1 MTIDYSIIQ
10 KIKKN
15 LSFSRVNCKMENH
28 KGKLKNKEQNLI
40 WNNKK
45 KECFFCS
52 MSASLLP
59 AVPGSNQKYAIMPH
73 KSSSNC
79 FGSAHYL
86 NLG

>member
-15 LSFSRVNCKMENH
+15 LSSSLVNCKMENH
-28 KGKLKNKEQNLI
+28 KEKLKNKEQNLI

-45 KECFFCS
+45 KNVFF
-52 MSASLLP
+52 LF
-59 AVPGSNQKYAIMPH
+59 AVGLTFACCAWKQSKVCYYATQ
-73 KSSSNC
+73 SSSNC

-86 NLG
+86 NIG

>member
-28 KGKLKNKEQNLI
+28 KEKLKNKEQNLI

-45 KECFFCS
+45 KECFFLFDVGLTFACCAWKQS
-52 MSASLLP
+52 KVCYYAT
-59 AVPGSNQKYAIMPH
+59 QKQ
-73 KSSSNC
+73 
-79 FGSAHYL
+79 
-86 NLG
+86 

>member
-28 KGKLKNKEQNLI
+28 KEKLKNKEQNLI

-45 KECFFCS
+45 RMFF
-52 MSASLLP
+52 LF
-59 AVPGSNQKYAIMPH
+59 AVGLTFACCAWKQSKVCYYATQKQ
-73 KSSSNC
+73 
-79 FGSAHYL
+79 
-86 NLG
+86 

>member
-15 LSFSRVNCKMENH
+15 LSSSLVNCKMENH
-28 KGKLKNKEQNLI
+28 KEKLKNKEQNLI

-45 KECFFCS
+45 KNVFLF
-52 MSASLLP
+52 
-59 AVPGSNQKYAIMPH
+59 AVGLTFACCAWKQSKVCYYATQ
-73 KSSSNC
+73 SSSNC

-86 NLG
+86 NIG